1 MLATLLKTT
10 RPAFLL
16 LTLVLIALAAALAV
30 YHGHSITPH
39 LVGMVLLGALCAHAG
54 VNVLNEVHDAASG
67 LDELTTR
74 TPFSGG
80 SGALQAH
87 PEARRSAALFGWLLI
102 AVVVLLGCYFVS
114 LRGWELLPLGL
125 VGLVLVIAYTPLI
138 TRLPWL
144 CLIAPG
150 LGFGPIM
157 LGGAYWVFTGTLTFS
172 VFVVSLV
179 PFLLVNNLLLLN
191 QLPDVEADRQVQR
204 NNVITAYGFRTANRI
219 YRGFLVSAFL
229 GLGALIAIEQLPP
242 LVWISFATLPAA
254 IWLYRGV
261 LRTNTPL
268 KLPPSLLAVNVIL
281 TLGIPA
287 LMAIA
292 LLLS

>member
-10 RPAFLL
+10 RPAFLF

-30 YHGHSITPH
+30 YHGHSIALH

-54 VNVLNEVHDAASG
+54 VNVLNEVHDATSG

-80 SGALQAH
+80 SGALQAQ
-87 PEARRSAALFGWLLI
+87 PEALRSAAIFGWLLI
-102 AVVVLLGCYFVS
+102 AVVVLLGCYFVY
-114 LRGWELLPLGL
+114 LRGWELLPFGL

-144 CLIAPG
+144 CLFAPG

-157 LGGAYWVFTGTLTFS
+157 MGGAYLVITGNLTFA
-172 VFVVSLV
+172 VLAVSLV

-204 NNVITAYGFRTANRI
+204 NNVITAYGFKTASKI

-229 GLGALIAIEQLPP
+229 GLGLLVAVEELPP
-242 LVWISFATLPAA
+242 LVWISFATFPVAV
-254 IWLYRGV
+254 WLYLGV
-261 LRTNTPL
+261 RRLRTPH
-268 KLPPSLLAVNVIL
+268 PIPASLLALNVAL
-281 TLGIPA
+281 TLSVPA
-287 LMAIA
+287 LMVTA
-292 LLLS
+292 LLLT

>member
-30 YHGHSITPH
+30 YHGQSITPH

-87 PEARRSAALFGWLLI
+87 PEARRSAATFGWLLI

-281 TLGIPA
+281 TLSIPA

>member
-30 YHGHSITPH
+30 YHGQSITPH

-87 PEARRSAALFGWLLI
+87 PEARRAAAIFGWLLI

-281 TLGIPA
+281 TLSIPA

>member
-281 TLGIPA
+281 TLSIPA

>member
-30 YHGHSITPH
+30 YHGHRITPH

-87 PEARRSAALFGWLLI
+87 PEARRSAATFGWLLI

-157 LGGAYWVFTGTLTFS
+157 IGGAYWVFTGTLTFS
-172 VFVVSLV
+172 VFAVSLV

-229 GLGALIAIEQLPP
+229 GLGALLAIEQLPP

-261 LRTNTPL
+261 LRTSTPL

>member
-16 LTLVLIALAAALAV
+16 LTLVLIALAAGLAV
-30 YHGHSITPH
+30 YHGHVIEPH
-39 LVGMVLLGALCAHAG
+39 LVGLVLFGALCAHAG

-87 PEARRSAALFGWLLI
+87 PEAQRSAAIFGWLLI
-102 AVVVLLGCYFVS
+102 AVVVLLGCYFVY
-114 LRGWELLPLGL
+114 LRGWELLPFGL

-144 CLIAPG
+144 CLFAPG

-157 LGGAYWVFTGTLTFS
+157 MGGAYLVITGNLTFA
-172 VFVVSLV
+172 VLAVSLV

-204 NNVITAYGFRTANRI
+204 NNVITAYGFKTASKI

-229 GLGALIAIEQLPP
+229 GLGLLVAVEELPP
-242 LVWISFATLPAA
+242 LVWISFATLPIAV
-254 IWLYRGV
+254 WLYLGV
-261 LRTNTPL
+261 RRLRTPH
-268 KLPPSLLAVNVIL
+268 PIPASLLALNVAL
-281 TLGIPA
+281 TLSVPA
-287 LMAIA
+287 LMVTA
-292 LLLS
+292 LLLT